1 MARDERR
8 RRVRACAAGL
18 LAALIATAA
27 MAAFATASAAATA
40 PAAAAPLGGPV
51 LGAPALGAAA
61 PARLDPPED
70 PDEPGEPGEPSE
82 SPTPDPTDLP
92 ASPTPEPSQ
101 SEPEPSPTPSEPPPT
116 EPPPSTTPSV
126 RPSTI
131 RPPGQPGPAVPGQ
144 PRLGAYVTTSD
155 IRLGPAYWNAR
166 STTTELRVDVANTG
180 QAAARFALLYTL
192 PDGVSDAG
200 TDGCAPAGGQSYRC
214 SAWTAPAGAGWSM
227 RIKVRVAGDAW
238 KRMPLMGSVQVT
250 ASAPGLGEVHDNQ
263 GFAVL
268 FPPGPP
274 TAGISLVASE
284 VNFASADQTATLDV
298 TLRNTGAVT
307 ATGQI
312 EVILPGGV
320 SLERPVE
327 DCAPAAGR
335 TRCQLGR
342 IGPGRIRQI
351 TLPLIAT
358 IEAQRAAPL
367 SGAVFGTLTAHWS
380 PRRVQMSFLIT
391 AVESAGTAAPAPL
404 DANPDGPV
412 GAFAPVSAT
421 ERGMSGVEKT
431 AVALVVVSILL
442 VVLALALAMTSLRR
456 RIEDDRAPRGGEAA
470 VGTDP

>member
-8 RRVRACAAGL
+8 RAYVAGL
-18 LAALIATAA
+18 LAALIATGG
-27 MAAFATASAAATA
+27 MAALATTSAGAA
-40 PAAAAPLGGPV
+40 PAAQK
-51 LGAPALGAAA
+51 AA
-61 PARLDPPED
+61 PAAHLDPPDD
-70 PDEPGEPGEPSE
+70 PDDPGEPSE

-92 ASPTPEPSQ
+92 ATPTPEPSA
-101 SEPEPSPTPSEPPPT
+101 PEPSPSPSEPPPT
-116 EPPPSTTPSV
+116 QAPPSTPPPV
-126 RPSTI
+126 QPSTI
-131 RPPGQPGPAVPGQ
+131 RPPGQPGPAVPGK

-155 IRLGPAYWNAR
+155 IRLGAAYWHAS

-180 QAAARFALLYTL
+180 QTAARFALLYTL

-200 TDGCAPAGGQSYRC
+200 TDGCASVGGQSYRC
-214 SAWTAPAGAGWSM
+214 GAWTARAGAGWSM
-227 RIKVRVAGDAW
+227 RIKVRVAADAW

-250 ASAPGLGEVHDNQ
+250 ASAPGLVEVHDNQ

-274 TAGISLVASE
+274 TPGINLVATE
-284 VNFASADQTATLDV
+284 VNFASADQAATLDV
-298 TLRNTGAVT
+298 TLRNTGAAT
-307 ATGQI
+307 ATGRI
-312 EVILPGGV
+312 EVVLPGGV

-327 DCAPAAGR
+327 DCAPAGGR

-342 IGPGRIRQI
+342 IGPGRTRQV

-367 SGAVFGTLTAHWS
+367 SGAVFGTLTAHGS
-380 PRRVQMSFLIT
+380 TKRVQMSFLIT
-391 AVESAGTAAPAPL
+391 AVESAGTAAPAPP
-404 DANPDGPV
+404 DATPDGPV

-431 AVALVVVSILL
+431 ALALVIVSILL
-442 VVLALALAMTSLRR
+442 VVLALTLAMTSLRR